1 VRLEIKATA
10 RADLAR
16 IYVFNAE
23 RSAQWADRVEDR
35 LLQRAEALTVS
46 PYIGRP
52 TA

>member
-1 VRLEIKATA
+1 MRLEIKATA